1 MLLGEDSINIVKIVV
16 FHKLVTHNLM
26 KWQKLSDDCSIVVV
40 TMLHANR
47 LGKYAS
53 KHSLM

>member
-1 MLLGEDSINIVKIVV
+1 MKIVV
-16 FHKLVTHNLM
+16 FDKLVTHNLM
-26 KWQKLSDDCSIVVV
+26 KWQKLSDDRSIVV

-53 KHSLM
+53 KFSPM